1 VPRGADGVAPANVIY
16 RIGMIALR
24 PRKRFACRWFPRALG
39 CTLVLAPLVLSAQ
52 APRSSVPSERTD
64 GTLQNLIEN
73 YARHHHGKV
82 SLYAKHLRSGQTV
95 TLDPDVPVNT
105 ASVIKVAI
113 MLEAMYQVKEGRL
126 SFDDVVELHKEDQ
139 VSGSGVLFLFHTPA
153 TVNVETAIV
162 LMITQSDNTATNL
175 VLAKIGRENVNRRL
189 RGLGFTA
196 TTSIRP
202 IRRPKEGDQS
212 PELKPF
218 GIGRTTAREMA
229 GILQAIDRCDLGDQK
244 LCARMVDIMQHQFW
258 RNGIPHYLEDADTT
272 EVASHIANKTGSL
285 DHVRNDVGIVSTKD
299 GPIVIS
305 VFTYEN
311 ADTSWTPENE
321 AELLIARMAKTIVD
335 GWAPHGLGAEK
346 K

>member
-1 VPRGADGVAPANVIY
+1 
-16 RIGMIALR
+16 MIPLVFTR
-24 PRKRFACRWFPRALG
+24 RWLHRAMV
-39 CTLVLAPLVLSAQ
+39 CAFVLAPWAGLAQ
-52 APRSSVPSERTD
+52 TPRASVPPEHAD
-64 GTLQNLIEN
+64 GTLQNLMEN

-113 MLEAMYQVKEGRL
+113 MLEALYQVKEGRL
-126 SFDDVVELHKEDQ
+126 SFDDVVDLRKEDQ

-202 IRRPKEGDQS
+202 ISRPKEGDQS

-229 GILQAIDRCDLGDQK
+229 GILESIDRCDLGDQK
-244 LCARMVDIMQHQFW
+244 LCARMIDMMQHQFW
-258 RNGIPHYLEDADTT
+258 RNCIPHYLEDADTT

-285 DHVRNDVGIVSTKD
+285 DHVRNDVGIVYTKD
-299 GPIVIS
+299 GPIVIAA
-305 VFTYEN
+305 FTYEN

-335 GWAPHGLGAEK
+335 GWAPHGLGSEK